1 MVLIQWRVMCVF
13 VVLLES
19 KSASAPKSSGKMGG
33 GGASGGGGSSGG
45 GGGGGGK
52 RGGRKEDSHWY
63 SRLQKV
69 SQSADGFCLDWC
81 RFVVVLFHI
90 LFDLGGHSL
99 G

>member
-1 MVLIQWRVMCVF
+1 MCVF

-33 GGASGGGGSSGG
+33 GGASGGGGSSG